1 MARPEL
7 KVRIVIT
14 DKDPNESDVTT
25 TDFKVVD
32 STGQDVVADPA
43 TAKGR
48 TGSGDCLYQQA
59 TETGWP
65 LNQGDSF
72 AVPGPICFHLA
83 SGKRPRQLI
92 WQDDVD
98 VTLS

>member
-48 TGSGDCLYQQA
+48 TGSGDCFYQQA

-72 AVPGPICFHLA
+72 AVPGPICFHLV

-92 WQDDVD
+92 WQDDVA